1 MTCAYNSLWESPSF
15 DNFVQVACDA
25 CTVDTAIYLGVT
37 CDASIVTAVISLTTT
52 TGAKLAIRAIL
63 IKSSKSFGAQT
74 LRSNRLHGQEMTLV
88 KLDSPHSLQAYGKL
102 SSMHQLWQSVPLVA
116 LDQHI
121 VLPVLSILVLVLLYE
136 FDSLCI
142 LRIYD
147 VYDVKA
153 PTTNSVQ
160 TWMDLPIHTDP
171 WATPGNPSISVR

>member
-1 MTCAYNSLWESPSF
+1 MPRLEAF

-52 TGAKLAIRAIL
+52 TGAKLAIRAIPL
-63 IKSSKSFGAQT
+63 KSSKSFGAQT
-74 LRSNRLHGQEMTLV
+74 LHSNRLHGQEMTLV
-88 KLDSPHSLQAYGKL
+88 KLNSPHSLQAYGKL

-121 VLPVLSILVLVLLYE
+121 VLSVLSLLVLLYE

-142 LRIYD
+142 LQIYD

-171 WATPGNPSISVR
+171 WATAGNPSISVR

>member
-1 MTCAYNSLWESPSF
+1 M
-15 DNFVQVACDA
+15 
-25 CTVDTAIYLGVT
+25 
-37 CDASIVTAVISLTTT
+37 
-52 TGAKLAIRAIL
+52 KL
-63 IKSSKSFGAQT
+63 
-74 LRSNRLHGQEMTLV
+74 N
-88 KLDSPHSLQAYGKL
+88 SPHTLQAYGKL

-121 VLPVLSILVLVLLYE
+121 VLSVLSLLVLLYE

-142 LRIYD
+142 LQIYD

-171 WATPGNPSISVR
+171 WATAGNPSISVR